1 MIKAHLKS
9 WKKAFE
15 KDHLRIKKQNEWFDD
30 FKKTN
35 LYQEQKKYKR
45 VRNTFICMDYFIL
58 SLLFFVVYT
67 LPVSELNALF
77 ASHLLQESYQLIVLE
92 YTILILILD
101 FFIVL
106 FLLSNKLR
114 ATRAFTTIMTVGL
127 FGGVNIFLLAFSFI
141 IRPAYLLIV
150 AGMLALKV
158 VLRKWKECQLEIV
171 QDAYM
176 KAAQDN
182 LISHYNSKGILFEML
197 DEPQIR
203 RAIKKPI

>member
-35 LYQEQKKYKR
+35 LYQQKKYKR
-45 VRNTFICMDYFIL
+45 VRNTFICMDYLIL
-58 SLLFFVVYT
+58 SFLFFVVYT

-101 FFIVL
+101 LFIVS
-106 FLLSNKLR
+106 FLLSDKLR
-114 ATRAFTTIMTVGL
+114 ATRAFTTIMTIGL
-127 FGGVNIFLLAFSFI
+127 FGGVNMFLLAFSFI
-141 IRPAYLLIV
+141 IRPAYLLIF

-158 VLRKWKECQLEIV
+158 VLRKWKEGQLEIV
-171 QDAYM
+171 QDVYM

>member
-9 WKKAFE
+9 WKKTFE

-101 FFIVL
+101 LFIVL

>member
-1 MIKAHLKS
+1 MAQNQHFIMAL
-9 WKKAFE
+9 
-15 KDHLRIKKQNEWFDD
+15 DIKKQNEWFDD

-101 FFIVL
+101 LFIVL